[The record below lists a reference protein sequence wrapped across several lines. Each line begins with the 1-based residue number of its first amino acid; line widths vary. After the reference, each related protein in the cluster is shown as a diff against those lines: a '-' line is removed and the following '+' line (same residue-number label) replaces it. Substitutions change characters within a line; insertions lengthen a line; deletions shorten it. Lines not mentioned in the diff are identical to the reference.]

1 MRWTTFLGSIL
12 IMAMLAGCYN
22 SSYGS
27 EEKAEQKGEA
37 GEALQQEEQKDAGA
51 IGEEGLLDILEE
63 AEKADDTTDKKA
75 DEGAQETEEAPAEA
89 AAAPKPLIR
98 QEEVTSDLTVMEGGV
113 VELKLKAYDPD
124 GDKIAYTFGKPL
136 DQNGR
141 WQTKVGDEGTY
152 KVDVTASD
160 GKSKTVKTITIRVS
174 HKNRPPVI
182 EPLQKIIVNE
192 GDTINL
198 APRIKDAEGGN
209 YKTAYSGWMTEPRKK
224 TGYDDAGTYRVT
236 ITASDGELQ
245 STSYVDIEVR
255 DVNRAPV
262 FEAVVE

>member
-51 IGEEGLLDILEE
+51 IGEEGLLEILEE
-63 AEKADDTTDKKA
+63 AEKADDTDDKTDEKA
-75 DEGAQETEEAPAEA
+75 DDTADEADEDADNQAEPREA
-89 AAAPKPLIR
+89 AAAPKSPKPLIR
-98 QEEVTSDLTVMEGGV
+98 QDRQESDVTSDLTVMEGGV

-124 GDKIAYTFGKPL
+124 GDKIVYTFGKPL

-198 APRIKDAEGGN
+198 APRI
-209 YKTAYSGWMTEPRKK
+209 
-224 TGYDDAGTYRVT
+224 
-236 ITASDGELQ
+236 
-245 STSYVDIEVR
+245 
-255 DVNRAPV
+255 
-262 FEAVVE
+262 

>member
-1 MRWTTFLGSIL
+1 MRRTTFLGSIL
-12 IMAMLAGCYN
+12 LIALIAGCYN
-22 SSYGS
+22 AGYGS
-27 EEKAEQKGEA
+27 EQKEAQKNGE
-37 GEALQQEEQKDAGA
+37 ELQPEQKDAGA
-51 IGEEGLLDILEE
+51 IGEQGLLEILEE
-63 AEKADDTTDKKA
+63 AEAEKGDTKTADAKAPEKIPA
-75 DEGAQETEEAPAEA
+75 PEAAK
-89 AAAPKPLIR
+89 AAAPKPLI
-98 QEEVTSDLTVMEGGV
+98 QKGDVTSDITVMEGGV

-124 GDKIAYTFGKPL
+124 GDKITYTFGRPL
-136 DQNGR
+136 DQTGR
-141 WQTKVGDEGTY
+141 WQTKVSDEGVY

-160 GKSKTVKTITIRVS
+160 GKSKTVKTITIRVT

-198 APRIKDAEGGN
+198 APRIKDAEGN
-209 YKTAYSGWMTEPRKK
+209 NIQVAYSGWMTESRKK

-236 ITASDGELQ
+236 IIATDGELQ
-245 STSYVDIEVR
+245 STSYVDVEVL

>member
-12 IMAMLAGCYN
+12 IMAMLVGCYN

-27 EEKAEQKGEA
+27 EEKAEQPGD
-37 GEALQQEEQKDAGA
+37 ALQPEEQKDAGA

-63 AEKADDTTDKKA
+63 AEKADDKDDKA
-75 DEGAQETEEAPAEA
+75 DEVADKKIESRE

-262 FEAVVE
+262 FEAVVG

>member
-27 EEKAEQKGEA
+27 EEKAEQKGD
-37 GEALQQEEQKDAGA
+37 ALQPEEQKDAGA

-63 AEKADDTTDKKA
+63 AEKADDTDDKA
-75 DEGAQETEEAPAEA
+75 DERAKETEAGEAPAEVA
-89 AAAPKPLIR
+89 AARKPLIR
-98 QEEVTSDLTVMEGGV
+98 QESDVTSDLTVMEGGV

-124 GDKIAYTFGKPL
+124 GDKIVYTFGKPL

-141 WQTKVGDEGTY
+141 WQTKVGDEGAY

>member
-22 SSYGS
+22 ASYGS
-27 EEKAEQKGEA
+27 EEKAEQKGD
-37 GEALQQEEQKDAGA
+37 ALQPEEKKDAGA
-51 IGEEGLLDILEE
+51 IGEEGLLEILEE
-63 AEKADDTTDKKA
+63 AEKTDDKKDDKA
-75 DEGAQETEEAPAEA
+75 DETADKEIEPREA

-98 QEEVTSDLTVMEGGV
+98 QDRESDVTSDITVMEGGV
-113 VELKLKAYDPD
+113 VELKLKAVDPD
-124 GDKIAYTFGKPL
+124 GDKIVYTFGKPL

-141 WQTKVGDEGTY
+141 WQTKVGDEGVY

-209 YKTAYSGWMTEPRKK
+209 YKTTYSGWMTEPRKK